1 MGMRRFKIITYK
13 FLVNILLRLPDA
25 FYAVLF
31 AVVFPIYKAL
41 HKERAYGRVEKHLEL
56 AREYITKKN
65 TIDCFAPLQGSRND
79 EQGYTAR
86 ELAHALDNR
95 SVMSLLNDDEAEGRS
110 IKPLEHTTARDT
122 FRGIFWNALESYRGL
137 ARFKSI
143 EKRIV
148 YENEHIIRDAIAEC
162 AKQNAPIA
170 GISIHQGAFELMHR
184 ALCRYSEH
192 VHLITDSV
200 GDIAFRDVLKELRSD
215 PHLTEYHPDETGRL
229 IRELFRT
236 KGILAMVVD
245 QGKHTKGN
253 LVSLFGRPT
262 PLYLRLPQKINEMGA
277 GIVIFRT
284 WSEKKRIVI
293 RFENYY
299 PPKYDE
305 NAGKAANAAP
315 SENPQ
320 NLDKSPLVTAIA
332 SEIETWIADHPE
344 QWSWNYHGNFVQ

>member
-1 MGMRRFKIITYK
+1 MRRFKVITYK
-13 FLVNILLRLPDA
+13 FLIYILLRLPDA

-31 AVVFPIYKAL
+31 TVVFPIYKAL
-41 HKERAYGRVEKHLEL
+41 HKKRAYGRVEKHLAIAKEYV
-56 AREYITKKN
+56 ARESGSTNKKPRDVKSPN
-65 TIDCFAPLQGSRND
+65 PKA
-79 EQGYTAR
+79 
-86 ELAHALDNR
+86 LA
-95 SVMSLLNDDEAEGRS
+95 
-110 IKPLEHTTARDT
+110 TTNARDT

-137 ARFKSI
+137 ARFKSV

-148 YENEHIIRDAIAEC
+148 YENEHIICDAIADC

-170 GISIHQGAFELMHR
+170 GISIHQGAFELLHR

-200 GDIAFRDVLKELRSD
+200 GDIAFREVLKDLRSD

-236 KGILAMVVD
+236 KGILAMVID

-253 LVSLFGRPT
+253 TVSLFGRPST
-262 PLYLRLPQKINEMGA
+262 LYLRLPQKINEMGA
-277 GIVIFRT
+277 GIVTFRT

-293 RFENYY
+293 RFEKYY

-305 NAGKAANAAP
+305 NAGNAIKAAP
-315 SENPQ
+315 SE
-320 NLDKSPLVTAIA
+320 SPLVTGIA
-332 SEIETWIADHPE
+332 REVETWITEHPE
-344 QWSWNYHGNFVQ
+344 QWSWNYHGNFTVAP

>member
-1 MGMRRFKIITYK
+1 M
-13 FLVNILLRLPDA
+13 PDA

-41 HKERAYGRVEKHLEL
+41 HKKRAYGRVEKHLAVAKEYL
-56 AREYITKKN
+56 AKSTSPDALA
-65 TIDCFAPLQGSRND
+65 TIN
-79 EQGYTAR
+79 
-86 ELAHALDNR
+86 
-95 SVMSLLNDDEAEGRS
+95 
-110 IKPLEHTTARDT
+110 ARDT
-122 FRGIFWNALESYRGL
+122 FKGIFWNALESYRGL
-137 ARFKSI
+137 ARFKSV

-148 YENEHIIRDAIAEC
+148 YENEHIIRNAIADC

-200 GDIAFRDVLKELRSD
+200 GDIAFREVLKDLRSD

-236 KGILAMVVD
+236 KGILAMVID

-253 LVSLFGRPT
+253 TISLFGRPST
-262 PLYLRLPQKINEMGA
+262 LYLRLPQKINEMGA
-277 GIVIFRT
+277 GIVTFRT
-284 WSEKKRIVI
+284 WSEKNHIVI
-293 RFENYY
+293 RFEKYY

-305 NAGKAANAAP
+305 SIGNAINAAP
-315 SENPQ
+315 SE
-320 NLDKSPLVTAIA
+320 SALVTGIA
-332 SEIETWIADHPE
+332 REVETWIAEHPE
-344 QWSWNYHGNFVQ
+344 QWSWNYHGNFIATL